1 MTKKKYSGYD
11 SFLKLANAIQIENFK
26 KQTEIKNEKKRIL
39 LSKSY
44 ETTEILKEIPLNDRV
59 SFISKLIQKEKLDLQ
74 NNKILEH
81 NFSIDINNQTIN
93 MLEEFQSNHPAI
105 EYLKPISL
113 ISKQKYY
120 QFNGNEKQ
128 LKTIYNFL
136 SITKFGK
143 HYFIEGTSY
152 IVFSKAISGEKFT
165 TKINWR
171 DSQLT
176 LKYLIKIMWRYQ
188 LIDEG
193 KVSWKK
199 SENTFLHNGN
209 KINSTNLSKSKDPEL
224 IISKKIDSFF
234 RTNFDSKK

>member
-128 LKTIYNFL
+128 LMAIYNFL
-136 SITKFGK
+136 STTKFGK
-143 HYFIEGTSY
+143 YYFIEDTSY
-152 IVFSKAISGEKFT
+152 NVFSKAISGEKFT

-193 KVSWKK
+193 KVSWQK

-209 KINSTNLSKSKDPEL
+209 KINSTNLSKSKNPEL
-224 IISKKIDSFF
+224 IISNKIDSFF
-234 RTNFDSKK
+234 SINFESKR

>member
-193 KVSWKK
+193 KVSWQK

-209 KINSTNLSKSKDPEL
+209 KINGTNLSKSKDPEL

>member
-128 LKTIYNFL
+128 LMAIYNFL
-136 SITKFGK
+136 STTKFGK
-143 HYFIEGTSY
+143 YYFIEDTSY
-152 IVFSKAISGEKFT
+152 NVFSKAISGEKFT

-176 LKYLIKIMWRYQ
+176 LKYLIKIMYRYQ

-209 KINSTNLSKSKDPEL
+209 KINSTNLSKSKNPEL
-224 IISKKIDSFF
+224 IISNKIDSFF
-234 RTNFDSKK
+234 SKNFESKR

>member
-193 KVSWKK
+193 KVYWKK

-209 KINSTNLSKSKDPEL
+209 KINSTNLSKSKNPEL
-224 IISKKIDSFF
+224 IISNKIDSFF
-234 RTNFDSKK
+234 SINFDTKR

>member
-44 ETTEILKEIPLNDRV
+44 ETTEILKKIPLNDRV

-93 MLEEFQSNHPAI
+93 MLEKFQSNHPAI

-128 LKTIYNFL
+128 LMAIYNFL
-136 SITKFGK
+136 STTKFGK
-143 HYFIEGTSY
+143 YYFIEDTSY
-152 IVFSKAISGEKFT
+152 NVFSKAISGEKFT

-209 KINSTNLSKSKDPEL
+209 KINSTNLSKSKNPEL
-224 IISKKIDSFF
+224 IISNKIDSFF
-234 RTNFDSKK
+234 SKNFESKR

>member
-128 LKTIYNFL
+128 LMAIYNFL
-136 SITKFGK
+136 STTKFGK
-143 HYFIEGTSY
+143 YYFIEDTSY
-152 IVFSKAISGEKFT
+152 NVFSKAISGEKFT

-209 KINSTNLSKSKDPEL
+209 KINSTNLSKSKNPEL
-224 IISKKIDSFF
+224 IISNKIDSFF
-234 RTNFDSKK
+234 SKNFESKR

>member
-93 MLEEFQSNHPAI
+93 MLQEFQSNHPAI

-136 SITKFGK
+136 SIT
-143 HYFIEGTSY
+143 
-152 IVFSKAISGEKFT
+152 
-165 TKINWR
+165 
-171 DSQLT
+171 
-176 LKYLIKIMWRYQ
+176 
-188 LIDEG
+188 
-193 KVSWKK
+193 
-199 SENTFLHNGN
+199 
-209 KINSTNLSKSKDPEL
+209 
-224 IISKKIDSFF
+224 
-234 RTNFDSKK
+234 

>member
-1 MTKKKYSGYD
+1 M
-11 SFLKLANAIQIENFK
+11 KLANAIQIENFK

-44 ETTEILKEIPLNDRV
+44 ETTEILKEIPLNDRI

-93 MLEEFQSNHPAI
+93 MLEEFQSNHSAF

-136 SITKFGK
+136 STTKFGK
-143 HYFIEGTSY
+143 YYFIEDTSY
-152 IVFSKAISGEKFT
+152 NVFSKAISGEKFT

-209 KINSTNLSKSKDPEL
+209 KINSTNLSKSKNPEL
-224 IISKKIDSFF
+224 IISNKIDSFF
-234 RTNFDSKK
+234 SKNFESKR

>member
-26 KQTEIKNEKKRIL
+26 KQPEIKNEKKRIL

-128 LKTIYNFL
+128 LMAIYNFL
-136 SITKFGK
+136 STTKFGK
-143 HYFIEGTSY
+143 YYFIEDTSY
-152 IVFSKAISGEKFT
+152 NVFSKAISGEKFT

-209 KINSTNLSKSKDPEL
+209 KINSTNLSKSKNLEL
-224 IISKKIDSFF
+224 IISNKIDSFF
-234 RTNFDSKK
+234 SKNFESKR

>member
-26 KQTEIKNEKKRIL
+26 KQTEIRNEENRII
-39 LSKSY
+39 LSKFR
-44 ETTEILKEIPLNDRV
+44 ETSEILKEIPLKDRV
-59 SFISKLIQKEKLDLQ
+59 QFILKLIQKEKLDLQ
-74 NNKILEH
+74 KNKILEH
-81 NFSIDINNQTIN
+81 NFLIDINIRTIDI
-93 MLEEFQSNHPAI
+93 LQEFQSNHPAI

-120 QFNGNEKQ
+120 HFNGNEKQ
-128 LKTIYNFL
+128 LKAIYNFL
-136 SITKFGK
+136 NTTKFGK
-143 HYFIEGTSY
+143 YFFIEDTSY
-152 IVFSKAISGEKFT
+152 NVFSKALSGEKFT

-176 LKYLIKIMWRYQ
+176 LKYLIKIMYRYQ

-193 KVSWKK
+193 KVSWVK

-209 KINSTNLSKSKDPEL
+209 KIDSINLSKSKNPEL
-224 IISKKIDSFF
+224 IISNKIDSFF
-234 RTNFDSKK
+234 SINFDSKK

>member
-11 SFLKLANAIQIENFK
+11 SFLKLANAIRIENFK

-44 ETTEILKEIPLNDRV
+44 ETTEILKEIPLNKRV
-59 SFISKLIQKEKLDLQ
+59 SFISKLIQKEKLELQ

-93 MLEEFQSNHPAI
+93 MLQGFQSNHPAI

-128 LKTIYNFL
+128 LKAIYNFL
-136 SITKFGK
+136 STTKFGK

-152 IVFSKAISGEKFT
+152 NVFSKAISGEKFT

-209 KINSTNLSKSKDPEL
+209 KINSTNLSKSKNPEL
-224 IISKKIDSFF
+224 IISNKIDSFF
-234 RTNFDSKK
+234 IINFDSKK

>member
-193 KVSWKK
+193 KVSWQK
-199 SENTFLHNGN
+199 SENTFLHNGK
-209 KINSTNLSKSKDPEL
+209 KINSTNLSKSKNPEL
-224 IISKKIDSFF
+224 IISNKIDSFF
-234 RTNFDSKK
+234 SINFESKR

>member
-11 SFLKLANAIQIENFK
+11 SFLRLANAIQIENFK
-26 KQTEIKNEKKRIL
+26 KQTKIKNEKKRIL
-39 LSKSY
+39 ISKSY
-44 ETTEILKEIPLNDRV
+44 ETTEILKKIPFNDRV

-128 LKTIYNFL
+128 LMAIYNFL
-136 SITKFGK
+136 STTKFGK
-143 HYFIEGTSY
+143 YYFIEDTSY
-152 IVFSKAISGEKFT
+152 NVFSKAISGEKFT

-176 LKYLIKIMWRYQ
+176 LKYLIKIMWQYQ

-209 KINSTNLSKSKDPEL
+209 KINSTNLSKSKNPEL
-224 IISKKIDSFF
+224 IISNKIDSFF
-234 RTNFDSKK
+234 SINFDSKR

>member
-44 ETTEILKEIPLNDRV
+44 ETTEILKEIPLNERV

-93 MLEEFQSNHPAI
+93 MLQEFQSNHHAI
-105 EYLKPISL
+105 DYVKSISL
-113 ISKQKYY
+113 NIKQKYY

-128 LKTIYNFL
+128 LKAIYNFL
-136 SITKFGK
+136 STTKFGK
-143 HYFIEGTSY
+143 YFFIEDTSY
-152 IVFSKAISGEKFT
+152 NVFSKAISGEKFT

-188 LIDEG
+188 LIDKG

-209 KINSTNLSKSKDPEL
+209 KINSTNLSKSKNPEL
-224 IISKKIDSFF
+224 IISNKIDSFF
-234 RTNFDSKK
+234 SINFDTKR

>member
-26 KQTEIKNEKKRIL
+26 KQKEIKNEKKRIL

-152 IVFSKAISGEKFT
+152 IVFSNAISGEKFT

-209 KINSTNLSKSKDPEL
+209 KINSTNLSKSKNPEL
-224 IISKKIDSFF
+224 IISNKIDSFF
-234 RTNFDSKK
+234 SINFESKR

>member
-128 LKTIYNFL
+128 LMAIYNFL
-136 SITKFGK
+136 STTKFGK
-143 HYFIEGTSY
+143 YYFIEDTSY
-152 IVFSKAISGEKFT
+152 NVFSKAISGEKFT

-209 KINSTNLSKSKDPEL
+209 KINSTNLSKSKNPEL
-224 IISKKIDSFF
+224 IISNKIDSFF
-234 RTNFDSKK
+234 SINFDSKR

>member
-11 SFLKLANAIQIENFK
+11 SFLKLANAIRIENFK

-44 ETTEILKEIPLNDRV
+44 ETTEILKEIPLNKRV
-59 SFISKLIQKEKLDLQ
+59 SFISKLIQKEKLELQ

-93 MLEEFQSNHPAI
+93 MLQGFQSNHPAI

-128 LKTIYNFL
+128 LKAIYNFL
-136 SITKFGK
+136 STTKFGK

-152 IVFSKAISGEKFT
+152 NVFSKAISGEKFT

-193 KVSWKK
+193 KVSWQK

-209 KINSTNLSKSKDPEL
+209 KINSTNLSKSKNPEL
-224 IISKKIDSFF
+224 IISNKIDSFF
-234 RTNFDSKK
+234 SINFESKK

>member
-128 LKTIYNFL
+128 LMAIYNFL
-136 SITKFGK
+136 STTKFGK
-143 HYFIEGTSY
+143 YYFIEDTSY
-152 IVFSKAISGEKFT
+152 NVFSKAISGEKFT

-209 KINSTNLSKSKDPEL
+209 KINSTNLSKSKNLEL
-224 IISKKIDSFF
+224 IISNKIDSFF
-234 RTNFDSKK
+234 SKNFESKR

>member
-11 SFLKLANAIQIENFK
+11 SFLKLANAIRIENFK

-44 ETTEILKEIPLNDRV
+44 ETTEILKEIPLNKRV
-59 SFISKLIQKEKLDLQ
+59 SFISKLIQKEKLELQ

-93 MLEEFQSNHPAI
+93 MLQGFQSNHPAI

-128 LKTIYNFL
+128 LKAIYNFL
-136 SITKFGK
+136 STTKFGK

-152 IVFSKAISGEKFT
+152 NIFSKAISGEKFT

-209 KINSTNLSKSKDPEL
+209 KINSTNLSKSKNPEL
-224 IISKKIDSFF
+224 IISNKIDSFF
-234 RTNFDSKK
+234 SINFDFKR